1 MKKLLAKASTIFL
14 GAVLFVGQ
22 LSANAACLGEYYQPE
37 VPAQLK
43 KF

>member
-1 MKKLLAKASTIFL
+1 MKKLLAKASTMFL

-22 LSANAACLGEYYQPE
+22 LSANVACFGEYYQPE
-37 VPAQLK
+37 VPAKLK

>member
-1 MKKLLAKASTIFL
+1 MKKLLAKASTMFL
-14 GAVLFVGQ
+14 GAVLFIGQ
-22 LSANAACLGEYYQPE
+22 LTANSACFFDYYQPE